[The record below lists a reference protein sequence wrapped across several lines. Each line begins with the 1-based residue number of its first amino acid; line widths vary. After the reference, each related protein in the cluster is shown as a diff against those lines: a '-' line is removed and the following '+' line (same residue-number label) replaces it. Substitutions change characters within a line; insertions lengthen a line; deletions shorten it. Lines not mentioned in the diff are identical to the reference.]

1 MHRIIILCT
10 ILCTSCE
17 MQEIPKPVSVE
28 KLTASYSVNHQPHTG
43 VFNPQYLPNLKYN
56 GK

>member
-1 MHRIIILCT
+1 MQKLILICT

-17 MQEIPKPVSVE
+17 VHEPPKPISVE
-28 KLTASYSVNHQPHTG
+28 KLTKSYSINHQPHTG

>member
-1 MHRIIILCT
+1 MKINLILCT

-17 MQEIPKPVSVE
+17 VAEPPKPVSVE
-28 KLTASYSVNHQPHTG
+28 KLTKSYSINHQPHTG

>member
-1 MHRIIILCT
+1 MRYIIILMV
-10 ILCTSCE
+10 LSSCE
-17 MQEIPKPVSVE
+17 ATEIPKPISVE
-28 KLTASYSVNHQPHTG
+28 KLTKSYSINHQPHAG

>member
-1 MHRIIILCT
+1 MNRILALA

-17 MQEIPKPVSVE
+17 IAEPPKPVSVE
-28 KLTASYSVNHQPHTG
+28 KLTASYSINHQPHTG

>member
-1 MHRIIILCT
+1 MLNKLIVVALLCA
-10 ILCTSCE
+10 SCE
-17 MQEIPKPVSVE
+17 AQEPPKPISVE
-28 KLTASYSVNHQPHTG
+28 KLTKSYSINHQPHTG

>member
-1 MHRIIILCT
+1 MQKLIILAM
-10 ILCTSCE
+10 LCASCKAPE
-17 MQEIPKPVSVE
+17 VPKPISVE
-28 KLTASYSVNHQPHTG
+28 NLTASYSINHQPHTG

>member
-1 MHRIIILCT
+1 MQRIVFICT

-17 MQEIPKPVSVE
+17 VQDAPKPISVE
-28 KLTASYSVNHQPHTG
+28 KLTKSYSINHQPHTG

>member
-1 MHRIIILCT
+1 MKIKLLILA
-10 ILCTSCE
+10 IALSSCE
-17 MQEIPKPVSVE
+17 ATEIPKPISVE
-28 KLTASYSVNHQPHTG
+28 KLTKSYSINHLPHTG

>member
-1 MHRIIILCT
+1 MKSKLIFIAIALC
-10 ILCTSCE
+10 SCE
-17 MQEIPKPVSVE
+17 ATEIPKPISVE
-28 KLTASYSVNHQPHTG
+28 KLTKSYSINHQPNTG

>member
-1 MHRIIILCT
+1 MKTKIL
-10 ILCTSCE
+10 ILAIALSSCE
-17 MQEIPKPVSVE
+17 KTEIPKPISVE
-28 KLTASYSVNHQPHTG
+28 NLTKSYSINHQPHTG